1 MKPNE
6 INMIWPDEL
15 KAYFQNHRESDYWL
29 VDVRQPEEYQSE
41 HLPGAHLM
49 VLDQLQSEL
58 DRLPQDKDLVFY
70 CRSGMRSRVASEM
83 CVDNGFDPGNIYN
96 LMGGIMAWEEKV
108 IPDLPR
114 TEILKSLDDPS
125 AVMAAAIDLEKG
137 AGFFYTY
144 IIEKLKGQPI
154 VQQLKKIAKMELA
167 HAKLIFNTLAPTLE
181 QTDTFEDL
189 YASLSGEILEGG
201 RSLLSVCQ
209 ELENKTGGFGLN
221 ALEMAI
227 NIEYAA
233 YDLYRTYADQCA
245 DPAIERAF
253 LTLAQAEKQH
263 IAKIV
268 EMFQSLF

>member
-1 MKPNE
+1 MIQSK
-6 INMIWPDEL
+6 INTIWPDEL
-15 KAYFQNHRESDYWL
+15 KAYFQAHRESDYRL

-49 VLDQLQSEL
+49 VLDHLQSEL
-58 DRLPQDKDLVFY
+58 EQLPRDKDLIFY

-83 CVDNGFDPGNIYN
+83 CADNGFDPGNIYN
-96 LMGGIMAWEEKV
+96 LMGGIVAWEEKV

-114 TEILKSLDDPS
+114 TDILKSLDNPS

-137 AGFFYTY
+137 AGLFYTY

-154 VQQLKKIAKMELA
+154 VQQLEKIAKMELA
-167 HAKLIFNTLAPTLE
+167 HAKLIYNTLAPSLE
-181 QTDTFEDL
+181 KAEPFEDL
-189 YASLSGEILEGG
+189 YASLSGDILEGG
-201 RSLLSVCQ
+201 QPLLAVCQ
-209 ELENKTGGFGLN
+209 ELEDRAGGFGLN

-233 YDLYRTYADQCA
+233 YDLYRTYADQCN